1 MTKQRDDLGTR
12 MKSYYEE
19 IPKVK
24 LYRRMPV
31 IVRLQMANRSTVSLE
46 DLGNHLM
53 KY

>member
-19 IPKVK
+19 IPKIK

-31 IVRLQMANRSTVSLE
+31 IVRLQMADHFTVSPE
-46 DLGNHLM
+46 DLENRLM

>member
-31 IVRLQMANRSTVSLE
+31 IVRL
-46 DLGNHLM
+46 
-53 KY
+53 